1 MARAISGRGGAY
13 DIRPDGEGVYGGPI
27 GNLVGFFMDATR
39 GACAG
44 LLTLLGGI
52 HMTGSA
58 TAQPIAAPAGLE
70 PFAAMVQQFSMN
82 GFSGPAELIGGI
94 VLFLTAR
101 RAIARTL
108 GLMAFIGLLVA
119 YSQGYS
125 FADIA
130 SYIWSVLGAAAEAA
144 NQAAVSQSV

>member
-1 MARAISGRGGAY
+1 MARAITGRGASY
-13 DIRPDGEGVYGGPI
+13 DIQPDGERAYGGPI
-27 GNLVGFFMDATR
+27 GNIVGFVMDATR

-52 HMTGSA
+52 HMTGSVN
-58 TAQPIAAPAGLE
+58 AQQISMPAGLE

-108 GLMAFIGLLVA
+108 GILAFIGLLFA

-125 FADIA
+125 LVDIA
-130 SYIWSVLGAAAEAA
+130 SYVWAVLGAAAEAA
-144 NQAAVSQSV
+144 TQAAATQSV

>member
-1 MARAISGRGGAY
+1 MARAITGRGASY
-13 DIRPDGEGVYGGPI
+13 DIQPDGERGYGGPI
-27 GNLVGFFMDATR
+27 GNIVGFAMDATR

-52 HMTGSA
+52 HMTGSVN
-58 TAQPIAAPAGLE
+58 AQQISMPAGLE

-108 GLMAFIGLLVA
+108 GILAFIGLLFA

-125 FADIA
+125 LVDIA
-130 SYIWSVLGAAAEAA
+130 SYVWAVLGAAAEAA
-144 NQAAVSQSV
+144 TQAAATQSV